1 MKDIASEIHNKHKIN
16 IVFDEAADVRMRDR
30 ITEEF
35 INWQPLYDLFVM
47 AEEVVVII
55 EIAGIDTKDF
65 YIYVDRLSMMID
77 GVRRSPDILNREY
90 CIFHNLEISYGRFN
104 RRIDFPVPIEPKR
117 HQCTIENGILTLKFP
132 AVKEKVIP
140 IEDD

>member
-1 MKDIASEIHNKHKIN
+1 MKDMVSEIHDKHTIN
-16 IVFDEAADVRMRDR
+16 IIFDEATDIKMRSR

-65 YIYVDRLSMMID
+65 YIYVDRVSMVID
-77 GVRRSPDILNREY
+77 GTRRSPNILNREY
-90 CIFHNLEISYGRFN
+90 CIFHNLEIPYGRFN
-104 RRIDFPVPIEPKR
+104 RRIDFPVPVEPKR
-117 HQCTIENGILTLKFP
+117 YHYTIESGILTLKFP

>member
-1 MKDIASEIHNKHKIN
+1 MKDIASKIHNKQKIN
-16 IVFDEAADVRMRDR
+16 IVFDEAADIRMQSRM
-30 ITEEF
+30 TEEF

-65 YIYVDRLSMMID
+65 YIYVDRFSMMID

-90 CIFHNLEISYGRFN
+90 CIFHNLEIPYGRFN

-117 HQCTIENGILTLKFP
+117 HHYTIENGVLTLKFP

-140 IEDD
+140 IEDE